1 MAMMAPFDVGQALEG
16 IKQSEMRI
24 DENSGTVNIDGKF
37 DEIDVQE
44 GMELGQQSLVV
55 IVRCSQGQSVLVG
68 TGGCYWMCFVEENG
82 IR

>member
-1 MAMMAPFDVGQALEG
+1 
-16 IKQSEMRI
+16 MRI
-24 DENSGTVNIDGKF
+24 DENSGTANIDGKF

-55 IVRCSQGQSVLVG
+55 IVRCSSVLVG
-68 TGGCYWMCFVEENG
+68 TGGCYLMCFVEENG